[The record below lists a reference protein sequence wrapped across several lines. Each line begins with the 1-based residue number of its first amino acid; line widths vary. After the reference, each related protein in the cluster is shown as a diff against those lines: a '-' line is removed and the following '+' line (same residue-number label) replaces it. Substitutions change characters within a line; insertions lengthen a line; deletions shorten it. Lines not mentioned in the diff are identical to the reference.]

1 MATWL
6 ERSFLLRLVHFFNLL
21 RIFVLSET
29 RCSRNKT
36 SNLNNNIFLTK
47 SSDTFCSPDYDT
59 SEAYPGNL
67 TCTWVISL
75 QEKRIKLSFL
85 TFDLQNASPA
95 CQDCDFVSVRDGK
108 YSNSPVI
115 GTFCGSRIPNDVLST
130 GNHMWIHFRSDGSV
144 EKRGFKMSYTTY
156 DTSNA
161 WPDVNVSFFI
171 FAPGLSAV
179 SFLVAS
185 AVVVFILILV
195 GVVASAIKRRNSL
208 SSTRVK
214 VYKTRPGITIKVSPA
229 TPIENRSKASLHN
242 DTVTDSNLVLP
253 K

>member
-1 MATWL
+1 M
-6 ERSFLLRLVHFFNLL
+6 
-21 RIFVLSET
+21 
-29 RCSRNKT
+29 
-36 SNLNNNIFLTK
+36 
-47 SSDTFCSPDYDT
+47 
-59 SEAYPGNL
+59 
-67 TCTWVISL
+67 
-75 QEKRIKLSFL
+75 
-85 TFDLQNASPA
+85 
-95 CQDCDFVSVRDGK
+95 
-108 YSNSPVI
+108 
-115 GTFCGSRIPNDVLST
+115 
-130 GNHMWIHFRSDGSV
+130 
-144 EKRGFKMSYTTY
+144 
-156 DTSNA
+156 
-161 WPDVNVSFFI
+161 NVSFFI

-253 K
+253 KETRKFPSWMKRGWDTGDKRIRRENVSACEEQRCKMQENSERKKARKSKRMALDKN